1 MKIDFYEKLFLG
13 LTIVMLLLFAVFLVY
28 AVRAHDITVAA
39 PTGRV
44 DPATLLDTPPWDNP
58 GVVEQAPGKY
68 LATVVAR
75 TWFYDVGNAPGKPA
89 VITVPVGAEVTFQL
103 ASPDVIHGFLI
114 QDTPV
119 NIMVIPGEVSTVTHT
134 FTEPGE
140 YLFACHEYCGTGHQ
154 AMSGKIVVLPEGGAS
169 VGGARKVAA
178 SVRRGS

>member
-1 MKIDFYEKLFLG
+1 MKIDFYEKVFLG
-13 LTIVMLLLFAVFLVY
+13 LTIVMLLVFAAFLVY

-44 DPATLLDTPPWDNP
+44 DPETLLETPPWDNP

-75 TWFYDVGNAPGKPA
+75 TWFFTPKVM
-89 VITVPVGAEVTFQL
+89 TVPVGAEVTFQI
-103 ASPDVIHGFLI
+103 ASKDVIHGFLI

-134 FTEPGE
+134 FDKPGE
-140 YLFACHEYCGTGHQ
+140 YLYACHEYCGTGHQ
-154 AMSGKIVVLPEGGAS
+154 AMSGKLVVLPEGGAS

-178 SVRRGS
+178 SARRGS